1 MEHGLE
7 YRTWEQL
14 YFFFGRATNARTKI
28 GLKQEKQKN
37 KKAGQQTGLIL
48 TTYCVWYPHVVLFLR
63 NEIPLSLLKFPK
75 THAV

>member
-28 GLKQEKQKN
+28 GLKQEKQKT
-37 KKAGQQTGLIL
+37 KKQDSKQGL
-48 TTYCVWYPHVVLFLR
+48 F
-63 NEIPLSLLKFPK
+63 
-75 THAV
+75 